1 MNNEQ
6 LEKLTKSQ
14 ILDEI
19 NILKKSTQKYLKV
32 YETLTGK
39 PFSPHY
45 IWDRYGTVSLDVDL
59 KMYQKKHH
67 FTNTYHAFLDG
78 NNIIKKAVAEIEASI
93 IKHSNVEDYQPINM
107 DEYLEE
113 KSARDLV
120 AEIQVKHGRYEV
132 QDVQKYNNTTA
143 AIFLGVQ
150 EINTKLSG
158 WDGRKDGKIPFEQKC
173 NGLMS
178 SYNLNGIYQDTSDN
192 KLNRLSSGGLACN
205 TAYIANGWI
214 AYMVVYNTKMIVD
227 ILKNNRNNARKSGVI
242 SLNQV
247 LDAGGKIVACQYS
260 VKDTYA
266 DIIRHYPRL
275 KHYLSE
281 EDIHPASESKKIA
294 DEMAYWVEP
303 TPLW

>member
-1 MNNEQ
+1 MQETKAQ
-6 LEKLTKSQ
+6 MIEKINVLKVKTTTLLDSYRMKKGKNFDPKDGTNDPYMGLVV
-14 ILDEI
+14 LDESD
-19 NILKKSTQKYLKV
+19 KKV
-32 YETLTGK
+32 WMR
-39 PFSPHY
+39 FSKSMIKEQY
-45 IWDRYGTVSLDVDL
+45 DWFTEYYNFVS
-59 KMYQKKHH
+59 KS
-67 FTNTYHAFLDG
+67 
-78 NNIIKKAVAEIEASI
+78 IKEESA
-93 IKHSNVEDYQPINM
+93 EDYQPINM

-113 KSARDLV
+113 KEARDRV
-120 AEIQVKHGRYEV
+120 AEIQIKHGRYEV

-178 SYNLNGIYQDTSDN
+178 SHNLNGIYQDTSDS

-275 KHYLSE
+275 KHHLSE
-281 EDIHPASESKKIA
+281 KDIHPASESKKIA
-294 DEMAYWVEP
+294 NEMAYWVEP